1 MDNVFGER
9 NLSSSVIQSL
19 QQKYIRINS
28 TKPAL
33 DRVAYDRNI
42 CCIERLSD
50 VKVIL
55 SVSKVTIHTIFN
67 LKSNNMLLF

>member
-1 MDNVFGER
+1 MENVFGER
-9 NLSSSVIQSL
+9 NLSNAMIRSL

-33 DRVAYDRNI
+33 DRVAFDRNI

-55 SVSKVTIHTIFN
+55 SVSITQ
-67 LKSNNMLLF
+67 